1 MTLPD
6 RRQVLRY
13 ILLAGMSG
21 TAAVT
26 LSGCIGSGLAPGLSK
41 RAGSGGLDPSKARII
56 TTAAHTAKGASLTS
70 AYRAGKG
77 LGPVT
82 ENAKLQRMAEG
93 HALAMA
99 RTGKVEHSIGF
110 GDNFVRRLY
119 ASGYD
124 AQEAAE
130 NIAGGFRHDRRG
142 HDRLADFGRSSQEP
156 AQAGSSRNRHRRQ
169 PEPDHSSGN
178 LLGNGSG
185 CSGPGMMPILTLC
198 GAR

>member
-130 NIAGGFRHDRRG
+130 NIAGGFDTIEEAMIGWQTSAG
-142 HDRLADFGRSSQEP
+142 HRK
-156 AQAGSSRNRHRRQ
+156 
-169 PEPDHSSGN
+169 N
-178 LLGNGSG
+178 LLKPAVREIGIGVSQNPTTHLETYWAMVLGVQVR
-185 CSGPGMMPILTLC
+185 
-198 GAR
+198 A